1 MTDSRHELSI
11 IQSLAERF
19 ERSRLPRL
27 LDLRQRVEQGDVLS
41 ELDIVFLE
49 EVIHDARQSKPLM
62 DHYPEWQRFCA
73 SVIHLYEQITEKALD
88 NENSIHRDSS
98 SRFPH

>member
-1 MTDSRHELSI
+1 MIDSQHELSI

-27 LDLRQRVEQGDVLS
+27 LYLRQRVEQGDVLS
-41 ELDIVFLE
+41 DLDILFLE
-49 EVIHDARQSKPLM
+49 EVIHDAWQNKPLM

-88 NENSIHRDSS
+88 NENGIHRESP